1 MSNPQEKPYVFIS
14 YAHANS
20 DRVLPII
27 RAMQE
32 SGISIWFDE
41 GIVAGSEW
49 PEYIAEKVVNCHKFV
64 LFVSDSYLD
73 SQNCKRE
80 FNFAISRKK
89 NILTVFLEDVNLSPG
104 MEMQLGTY
112 QALYTK
118 RFKSDTDFSVA
129 LCEEPFFNDCKDGSG
144 EFNTADFPKPQSS
157 FVAPQ
162 PTYTP
167 PSNANKSE
175 KNRTVAILL
184 ALFLGSFGADYF
196 YLGKKVMGILCI
208 LFCLTYIPTILGVIN
223 AIRYLIMGEEKFQNK
238 YGNS

>member
-1 MSNPQEKPYVFIS
+1 MLFIVEFWCIILSRELQEKPYVFIS

-41 GIVAGSEW
+41 GIVAGS
-49 PEYIAEKVVNCHKFV
+49 
-64 LFVSDSYLD
+64 
-73 SQNCKRE
+73 
-80 FNFAISRKK
+80 
-89 NILTVFLEDVNLSPG
+89 
-104 MEMQLGTY
+104 
-112 QALYTK
+112 
-118 RFKSDTDFSVA
+118 
-129 LCEEPFFNDCKDGSG
+129 G

-157 FVAPQ
+157 LVAPQ
-162 PTYTP
+162 PSYIP

-184 ALFLGSFGADYF
+184 ALSLGSLGIDYF

-208 LFCLTYIPTILGVIN
+208 LFCLTYIPTNLGVIN
-223 AIRYLIMGEEKFQNK
+223 AIRYLIMGEEKIQDK
-238 YGNS
+238 YGNAIPKQ